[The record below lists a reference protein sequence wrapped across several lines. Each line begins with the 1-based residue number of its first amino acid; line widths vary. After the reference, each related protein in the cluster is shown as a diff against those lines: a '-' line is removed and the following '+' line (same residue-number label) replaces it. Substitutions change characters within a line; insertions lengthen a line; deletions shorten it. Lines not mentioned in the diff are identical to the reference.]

1 MNKLVFT
8 VVVALPLLACTENPD
23 PSEGGFFEGVQGIT
37 TGSYDQRI
45 ESKEADVASAQA
57 RNEALAAQISS
68 AERELSKAKF
78 DLLRQKQQA
87 TGLDSATA
95 ARVDRVLNANPGGND
110 AATLAELESTIKA
123 ARDLSAELARL
134 SG

>member
-1 MNKLVFT
+1 MNKVLIT
-8 VVVALPLLACTENPD
+8 AIAALPLLGCTENPD
-23 PSEGGFFEGVQGIT
+23 PSEGGFFDGVQGISS
-37 TGSYDQRI
+37 GSYDDRI
-45 ESKEADVASAQA
+45 ESREAGVAQAQA
-57 RNEALAAQISS
+57 RNEALAGQISA

-87 TGLDSATA
+87 KGLDAATA
-95 ARVDRVLNANPGGND
+95 ARVDKVLNANPGGSD
-110 AATLAELESTIKA
+110 AAALAELETTIKA